1 MVASELFKK
10 RKPIVNKVKNLF
22 WLVFGL
28 ELTLVAHSHTLLYF
42 MPYHSPLFCWRNFLF
57 TSCYSSHSE
66 NVPLITSFDPWR
78 SGLCTCPSKLTF
90 NPYTGCD
97 HRCVY
102 CYASSYIPNFT
113 DCRQKKDLLAVLKRE
128 AAKLKGETI
137 SIANSSDPY
146 PRAEASEGLTRRCL
160 EVLSEGNCKVQIIT
174 KSNIVARD
182 DDLLSK
188 IPSTVALTITTDDDN
203 LARLI
208 EPFAP
213 PPSQRLRAAQD
224 LIRADIPVLVRIDP
238 IIPFVNDK
246 PQKLIM
252 ELAGIGV
259 KHLTCS
265 TYKAKADN
273 WKRLTQALPQFEEKL
288 RSLYFEYGE
297 KVGGS
302 ALLAKDFRF
311 KLLKEVREFSL
322 DQGMRFGVCR
332 EGLAQLNTAPCDGSW
347 LMPKANGGKN

>member
-1 MVASELFKK
+1 M
-10 RKPIVNKVKNLF
+10 
-22 WLVFGL
+22 
-28 ELTLVAHSHTLLYF
+28 
-42 MPYHSPLFCWRNFLF
+42 
-57 TSCYSSHSE
+57 
-66 NVPLITSFDPWR
+66 PLITNFDPWR
-78 SGLCTCPSKLTF
+78 SGLCTCPPKLTF

-113 DCRQKKDLLAVLKRE
+113 VCRPKKDLLKSLKQE
-128 AAKLKGETI
+128 ASKLNGETI

-160 EVLSEGNCKVQIIT
+160 EILSECNCKVQIIT
-174 KSNIVARD
+174 KSNIVTRD

-188 IPSTVALTITTDDDN
+188 IPSTVALTITTEDEN

-213 PPSQRLRAAQD
+213 SPSQRLRAAQD
-224 LIRADIPVLVRIDP
+224 LIKAGIPVSVRIDP
-238 IIPFVNDK
+238 IILLVNDK
-246 PQKLIM
+246 PQKLIA
-252 ELAGIGV
+252 ELANIGV

-273 WKRLTQALPQFEEKL
+273 WKRLTQALPEIAEKL
-288 RSLYFEYGE
+288 KPLYFEHGE
-297 KVGGS
+297 RVGGS
-302 ALLAKDFRF
+302 VLLPKNLRF
-311 KLLKEVREFSL
+311 KILKEFREFSL

-332 EGLAQLNTAPCDGSW
+332 EGLTQLNTASCDGSW
-347 LMPKANGGKN
+347 LMPKGNGGKN